1 MRGGEDMEPRII
13 GIPTKELMDKL
24 AEIYKAKGAKVVE
37 IEGDIM
43 AYFPSGNVV
52 HVFLNPDV
60 ELEDVKGF
68 LMSEALNG
76 IH

>member
-1 MRGGEDMEPRII
+1 MEPRII
-13 GIPTKELMDKL
+13 GVPTKEILEKL
-24 AEIYKAKGAKVVE
+24 AEIYKAKGATVAE
-37 IEGDIM
+37 IEGDIV

-60 ELEDVKGF
+60 KLEDKKRF

-76 IH
+76 IR